1 MNPDQRRALSNL
13 RFDVAPVPDDVWRGS
28 PFHVEALHDDVVRH
42 ILHGLDDA
50 RRSPDGSPIGIA
62 MQGQPGSGKTH
73 LLGWVREQTQRG
85 GGYFFLVGLLDGAAF
100 WSSATLAVVN
110 GLQRDHLGQG
120 SQLSVFLD
128 RLCDKAAVPPEAAAA
143 VTGRAP
149 LTRAHLDEFAGALRR
164 FDGPVGMACHHTARA
179 LALLGAADNPAAQDV
194 GYTYLQ
200 SMQEMEPGERHEWGI
215 HPVQKPPQ
223 LVMQELSQLLALT
236 GPTVVAIDQIDTL
249 VAQLW
254 SSTARK
260 ETGEESAEQTQLIN
274 QIADGLMA
282 LRQTTRRTLT
292 VLACLP
298 STWTLIRTRATK
310 SVADRFREPVT
321 LKGIASA
328 DIARDIVAKRFA
340 VRFDEQGFVPPYPTW
355 PVREAAFAEATVFT
369 PRLLINRINEHVQA
383 CLREGTVRELAGFT
397 EPEHQVIVPVAD
409 EVLDDKLDRRFA
421 ELREGVDVSPALAGA
436 TEDGEMPALLTA
448 GLSAWIEELGEAGRA
463 FRVDPPQGGKV
474 PLHARLRRSLDEATE
489 DEQHWSFR
497 AIAHT
502 NAIAALSRLQAART
516 SAGLSRG
523 IGKRKLFLLRNADW
537 NKGAKTQE
545 SLKAFAADGGTR
557 LSIGE
562 DDLRTFA
569 ALRQLLAERDSGL
582 AAWLAARR
590 PAGRTM
596 LLRTVLGEIV
606 AEVAM
611 AAEAGGRRRERAVH
625 LTPVPDGEDVPA
637 PPGAAESAGA
647 AAVARDVVDGDAS
660 AVAAGSGSASRAD
673 RPPTVAASAHTITL
687 GTGFDDGEPVRL
699 ELESLRKHT
708 AIFAGSG
715 SGKTVLIRRL
725 IEECALQGVSTIVL
739 DPNNDLARLGDA
751 WPEPPAGWSDG
762 DAARSAE
769 YLAHTDVVVWTPR
782 REAGRPLTFQPLPEF
797 ATIRDDADEFGAAI
811 DAAVASLA
819 PRAKV
824 EGGTAKAIR
833 GQAVLNEALRHF
845 ARSGGEG
852 IRAFVGVLSSLPEG
866 VSQLEDAEKIAFEL
880 SQNLTAAMV
889 TDALFGGGGAPADP
903 GLLLTPAPG
912 KRARVSVISL
922 VGLPS
927 EQQRQS
933 FVNQLQLAL
942 FAWIKKN
949 PAGDRPLGGLLV
961 MDEAQTLAPSG
972 PLTACTQSTLALA
985 SQARKYGLGLVFATQ
1000 APKGLH
1006 NRISGNAATQFFG
1019 LLNAPAQIEAAR
1031 EMARAKG
1038 ADVPDISRLGTGEF
1052 YASGEGFAFRK
1063 MRGSLCLSHHPKSPL
1078 TTEEVVERAK
1088 R

>member
-1 MNPDQRRALSNL
+1 MNPDERRALSAL

-28 PFHVEALHDDVVRH
+28 PFHVEALHGEVVQH

-50 RRSPDGSPIGIA
+50 RRSPDGSPIGVA
-62 MQGQPGSGKTH
+62 LQGQAGSGKTH
-73 LLGWVREQTQRG
+73 LLGWVREQTMRG

-100 WSSATLAVVN
+100 WTSAALAVLD

-120 SQLSVFLD
+120 SQLTVFLR
-128 RLCDKAAVPPEAAAA
+128 RLCDAAGMPERVTEA
-143 VTGRAP
+143 VTGQTK
-149 LTRAHLDEFAGALRR
+149 LTRDHLDGFVAGLRR
-164 FDGPVGMACHHTARA
+164 HNSQVGIACHHTARA
-179 LALLGAADNPAAQDV
+179 MVLLAAGDPAAQDV
-194 GYTYLQ
+194 GYAYLQ
-200 SMQEMEPGERHEWGI
+200 SMQEMEPGERLEWGI
-215 HPVQKPPQ
+215 QREPKLPQ
-223 LVMQELSQLLALT
+223 LVVQEISQLLALT
-236 GPTVVAIDQIDTL
+236 GPAVVAVDQLDTL
-249 VAQLW
+249 IAQLW
-254 SSTARK
+254 STTAGK
-260 ETGEESAEQTQLIN
+260 EAAGESAEQTLLIN

-310 SVADRFREPVT
+310 SVADRFREVLT

-328 DIARDIVAKRFA
+328 DIAHDIVAKRFG
-340 VRFDEQGFVPPYPTW
+340 VRFGELGFEPPYPTW
-355 PVREAAFAEATVFT
+355 PVRAEAFAQATVFT
-369 PRLLINRINEHVQA
+369 PRLLINRINEHVQV
-383 CLREGTVRELAGFT
+383 CLREGSVRELSSFS
-397 EPEHQVIVPVAD
+397 EPDTVPLPVPAPAPD
-409 EVLDDKLDRRFA
+409 EDDKLDRRFA
-421 ELREGVDVSPALAGA
+421 ELRAAADVAGA
-436 TEDGEMPALLTA
+436 MHGDTEDAAMPGLLEAALT
-448 GLSAWIEELGEAGRA
+448 AWIEELGEAGRA

-474 PLHARLRRSLDEATE
+474 PLHARLRRCLDEATE

-497 AIAHT
+497 AVARSHP
-502 NAIAALSRLQAART
+502 NAALSRIRAART

-523 IGKRKLFLLRNADW
+523 ITKRKLFLLRNADW
-537 NKGAKTQE
+537 NTGAATQAE
-545 SLKAFAADGGTR
+545 LRSFAEDGGTR

-569 ALRQLLAERDSGL
+569 ALRQLLSERDVALHG
-582 AAWLAARR
+582 WLLARR

-596 LLRTVLGEIV
+596 LLRTVLGEV
-606 AEVAM
+606 AVE
-611 AAEAGGRRRERAVH
+611 
-625 LTPVPDGEDVPA
+625 LLD
-637 PPGAAESAGA
+637 GAAESAPSRWVGLAGLADQSEPPVTEPGA
-647 AAVARDVVDGDAS
+647 AAGAADEVTGAVVQDGEAE
-660 AVAAGSGSASRAD
+660 
-673 RPPTVAASAHTITL
+673 AASGPVRAETGAAARRGAPVITV
-687 GTGFDDGEPVRL
+687 GTGFADGDPVRL
-699 ELESLRKHT
+699 DLESLRKHT
-708 AIFAGSG
+708 AVFAGSG
-715 SGKTVLIRRL
+715 SGKTVLLRRL

-739 DPNNDLARLGDA
+739 DPNNDLARLGDP
-751 WPEPPAGWSDG
+751 WPEPPEGWSPG

-782 REAGRPLTFQPLPEF
+782 REAGRPLSFQPLPDF
-797 ATIRDDADEFGAAI
+797 GLVRDDADEFGAAI
-811 DAAVASLA
+811 DAAVAALA

-824 EGGTAKAIR
+824 DGATAKAVR

-852 IRAFVGVLSSLPEG
+852 IRAFVGVLTALPDG
-866 VSQLEDAEKIAFEL
+866 ISQLEDAEKIAFEM

-889 TDALFGGGGAPADP
+889 TDAMFGGAGAPADP

-912 KRARVSVISL
+912 KRARVSVVSL

-927 EQQRQS
+927 EQQRQN
-933 FVNQLQLAL
+933 FVNQLQMAL
-942 FAWIKKN
+942 FAWIKQH
-949 PAGDRPLGGLLV
+949 PAGERPLGGLLV

-972 PLTACTQSTLALA
+972 PMTACTQSTLALA

-1006 NRISGNAATQFFG
+1006 NRIAGNAATQFFG

-1052 YASGEGFAFRK
+1052 YASGEGFSFRK
-1063 MRGSLCLSHHPKSPL
+1063 MRASLCLSHHPKSPL
-1078 TTEEVVERAK
+1078 TTEEVIERAAAG